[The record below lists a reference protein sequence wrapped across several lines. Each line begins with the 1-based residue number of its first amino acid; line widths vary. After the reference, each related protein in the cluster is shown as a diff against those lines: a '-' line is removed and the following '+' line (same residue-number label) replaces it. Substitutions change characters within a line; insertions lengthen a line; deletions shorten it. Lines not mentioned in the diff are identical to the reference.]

1 MKNSQTEIVSPQN
14 QRTVKMQHSEKYL
27 RKRKFFLVL
36 PLLTIPFLT
45 MAFWALGGGANTAQS
60 NQSLAESGLN
70 LALPDASLNDEKQQD
85 KLSFY
90 NKALEDSIK
99 LRQEML
105 NDPFYRNGL
114 DTMLIPVTNS
124 RSPNSSKLNSST
136 YQSSGTMDSTEAKIY
151 ERIDALN
158 RAIEQPSENNKSS
171 QGISLNQSSGT
182 GISSDVDRLENMMQ
196 LMNNREGDDPE
207 IKQLGTMLDKI
218 LDIQHP
224 ERMKEKIREKSSK
237 TKEMVFV
244 VSKQPITG
252 SISLLDTARKRIFE
266 QTGFYGFEDHLPNEQ
281 NAIEAV
287 VHENQSLVNGAVVKL
302 RLLNDIYIG
311 GTLIPKESFVF
322 GVAQLN
328 GERLQIET
336 TTIRNGSSLFPVK
349 LEVYD
354 IDGLPGIYIPGAIAR
369 DVAKQSADNSLQLM
383 ELGTM
388 DPSLKAQAVAT
399 GINATKNLL
408 SKKVK
413 LVKVTVK
420 AGHKVLLKNKQFEQ

>member
-1 MKNSQTEIVSPQN
+1 M
-14 QRTVKMQHSEKYL
+14 
-27 RKRKFFLVL
+27 LVL

-45 MAFWALGGGANTAQS
+45 MAFWALGGGTDRTQS
-60 NQSLAESGLN
+60 SQSADSGLN
-70 LALPDASLNDEKQQD
+70 LELPDASLNDEKEQD

-90 NKALEDSIK
+90 NKALADSIK
-99 LRQEML
+99 LKQEML
-105 NDPFYRNGL
+105 NDPFYKSRL
-114 DTMLIPVTNS
+114 DTMPIPEKKLEAS
-124 RSPNSSKLNSST
+124 YGSKLNISP
-136 YQSSGTMDSTEAKIY
+136 YHSSGTIDPTEAKIY

-158 RAIEQPSENNKSS
+158 KAIQQPSENKKP
-171 QGISLNQSSGT
+171 QAISLNQST
-182 GISSDVDRLENMMQ
+182 ETNISSDVDRLENMMQ
-196 LMNNREGDDPE
+196 VMNNREGDDPE

-224 ERMKEKIREKSSK
+224 ERMKEKIKEKSTK
-237 TKEMVFV
+237 NKEMAFV

-252 SISLLDTARKRIFE
+252 SISLLDTSKKRIFE
-266 QTGFYGFEDHLPNEQ
+266 QIGFYGVEDNLPNEQ

-287 VHENQSLVNGAVVKL
+287 VHESQSLVNGAIVKL
-302 RLLNDIYIG
+302 RLLSDIYIA

-322 GVAQLN
+322 GVALLN

-336 TTIRNGSSLFPVK
+336 TSIRNGNSLFPVK

-354 IDGLPGIYIPGAIAR
+354 MDGLPGIYIPGAITR

-388 DPSLKAQAVAT
+388 DPSLKAQAAAA

-408 SKKVK
+408 TKKVK